1 MAVTGKKLT
10 AAQKHVENLAHKIG
24 ANVKV
29 GAIDIVGIT
38 RQAQESGGWLPKDQA
53 TIDVLKAIFG
63 QSSP

>member
-10 AAQKHVENLAHKIG
+10 AAQKHVENLAHKI
-24 ANVKV
+24 